1 MPPTS
6 TFFLFFIFVKY
17 NFSGAD
23 KCVFKYTCTRDRPF
37 SFPYP
42 SKYAWH
48 FCALMPLPRG
58 DHGRR
63 LKVVMVEGFP
73 LFATMAFVI
82 CCVTKEGSSTPIK
95 DWFGCKVDSDVLLST
110 FYHEFCNGKFH
121 DQPVEDAQRRAF
133 ATVKVGSSNSSTNDF
148 IRVSSNS
155 SVTDVTKTLGSFVM
169 FVLPA
174 EIEERRHGEGSK
186 SANMSRPNLFNVL
199 MQNARDSSTS
209 LPPLFPEGRH
219 PQKAKLLN
227 AIIKWLESIGVGWP
241 PDTVKSLGLVF
252 VNTLADA
259 MWYIDQNHD
268 TLVKRGHRVPDIL
281 CQFSGFRHPEQQKK
295 RKIDSSFLKQDELKE
310 HGSALYNLALASYL
324 QKGPW
329 TNIRTAILSLADS
342 LVKYGNYLASQ
353 NKRVSVH
360 FTLFSLFRHLIT
372 KYFIHTGAHI
382 HSKSLSSYLIETL
395 FRVLGDGAYTQGGAY
410 TPGS

>member
-1 MPPTS
+1 MCRCQHFTTS
-6 TFFLFFIFVKY
+6 
-17 NFSGAD
+17 
-23 KCVFKYTCTRDRPF
+23 
-37 SFPYP
+37 
-42 SKYAWH
+42 
-48 FCALMPLPRG
+48 
-58 DHGRR
+58 
-63 LKVVMVEGFP
+63 
-73 LFATMAFVI
+73 FAT
-82 CCVTKEGSSTPIK
+82 ESSMTSQSK
-95 DWFGCKVDSDVLLST
+95 TRK
-110 FYHEFCNGKFH
+110 
-121 DQPVEDAQRRAF
+121 RRAF

-174 EIEERRHGEGSK
+174 EIEERRHGESSE

-310 HGSALYNLALASYL
+310 RFCIVQSGSCVLPP
-324 QKGPW
+324 KGPM
-329 TNIRTAILSLADS
+329 N
-342 LVKYGNYLASQ
+342 KYTHCNP
-353 NKRVSVH
+353 
-360 FTLFSLFRHLIT
+360 FT
-372 KYFIHTGAHI
+372 G
-382 HSKSLSSYLIETL
+382 
-395 FRVLGDGAYTQGGAY
+395 
-410 TPGS
+410 